1 MSNSVTSLINTS
13 LSPETYSN
21 SANSASS
28 VQKEIDALKTQLA
41 SDTGMTAEE
50 KREANNQISALQ
62 QQLAQAQ
69 MSAADS
75 EVSSMV
81 SSIFGSLSSN
91 KDGVNDLSGLSSLLS
106 ASATADY
113 TKAVN
118 SARISIENRSRT
130 LTAEIAMDKARGVD
144 TSAKEKT
151 LANLTENLT
160 MLDANLSGKIENA
173 LKDTEKTDNT
183 ASLLDKLSS
192 DKEKTEKADDEADKA
207 ADKVTDKTEAAE
219 KTEVPAASEK
229 TDAAE

>member
-13 LSPETYSN
+13 LSTEKYSA
-21 SANSASS
+21 SANSAGS

-62 QQLAQAQ
+62 KQLAQAQ

-75 EVSSMV
+75 EVSGMV
-81 SSIFGSLSSN
+81 SSIFGSLSSG

-130 LTAEIAMDKARGVD
+130 LTAEIAMDKMRGVD

-160 MLDANLSGKIENA
+160 MLDGNLSDKIENA
-173 LKDTEKTDNT
+173 LKNTEETDS
-183 ASLLDKLSS
+183 AEKLADKLSE
-192 DKEKTEKADDEADKA
+192 DKKKTESTE
-207 ADKVTDKTEAAE
+207 TDKSAD
-219 KTEVPAASEK
+219 K
-229 TDAAE
+229 TDAAEKTDSAAEKTAAEK